1 MLWIFIVIGIV
12 FLVLGL
18 TVFIETEACV
28 TLSLAGCMFAFISLV
43 LSLSFFSTY
52 FNIKNSNPKKI
63 EILEQN
69 NIEIIKTVKEF
80 EIDSIKL
87 DESTYKEFVSRQL
100 DILAKN
106 NEEIKKLKLEL
117 NDLAMYKVLLFLPDT
132 NKERTN
138 D

>member
-18 TVFIETEACV
+18 TVFIETEACAP
-28 TLSLAGCMFAFISLV
+28 LSLAGCMFAFISLV
-43 LSLSFFSTY
+43 LSLSFFSIY
-52 FNIKNSNPKKI
+52 FNIENSNPKKI

-80 EIDSIKL
+80 ESDSIKL
-87 DESTYKEFVSRQL
+87 DESTYKEFVSRQF
-100 DILAKN
+100 DILANN

-132 NKERTN
+132 NKERVN